1 MCVKFPLSDVFKT
14 VFFLHSGS
22 IISLRKKISFVLTQV
37 VEPVEPQVY
46 KVGPVHLPGDLP
58 PPGDDERLLREH
70 PGRLD
75 QADAADQREGVARDV
90 PEAVQVLQAKD
101 LETHLAFN

>member
-1 MCVKFPLSDVFKT
+1 MFLKQF
-14 VFFLHSGS
+14 FFLHSGS

-46 KVGPVHLPGDLP
+46 KVCPVHLPGDLP

-75 QADAADQREGVARDV
+75 QADAADQRERVAGHV
-90 PEAVQVLQAKD
+90 PEAVEVLQAKD
-101 LETHLAFN
+101 LETKRPLI